1 MICVYFLVLLA
12 LPGPLHQG
20 FVTAMCSEVS
30 QLGPENAILNLHFK
44 GMNMGKIIPFGV
56 RP

>member
-12 LPGPLHQG
+12 LPGPLYQG
-20 FVTAMCSEVS
+20 IVTPNCSEVS